1 MKKIIGVLSL
11 AVMMLTLSSCEVE
24 TSQNGD
30 LDGFWHLEQVDTL
43 ATGGTCNFA
52 DKRVFWV
59 FSSIAAAPQYI
70 TPADFSWSST
80 SHLRVWKMPSSKVEI
95 DGKEYHTDCRNVE
108 PPNAGSRHRYRLRTP

>member
-52 DKRVFWV
+52 DKRVFWGCQYKLIQV
-59 FSSIAAAPQYI
+59 AASRLVE
-70 TPADFSWSST
+70 DFICV
-80 SHLRVWKMPSSKVEI
+80 LSK
-95 DGKEYHTDCRNVE
+95 
-108 PPNAGSRHRYRLRTP
+108 PPTVC

>member
-43 ATGGTCNFA
+43 ATGGG
-52 DKRVFWV
+52 D
-59 FSSIAAAPQYI
+59 
-70 TPADFSWSST
+70 
-80 SHLRVWKMPSSKVEI
+80 LLL
-95 DGKEYHTDCRNVE
+95 CR
-108 PPNAGSRHRYRLRTP
+108 

>member
-43 ATGGTCNFA
+43 ATGGTCYFA
-52 DKRVFWV
+52 DKRVFWGCQYKLIM
-59 FSSIAAAPQYI
+59 IASRLVE
-70 TPADFSWSST
+70 DFICV
-80 SHLRVWKMPSSKVEI
+80 LSK
-95 DGKEYHTDCRNVE
+95 
-108 PPNAGSRHRYRLRTP
+108 PPTVC

>member
-43 ATGGTCNFA
+43 ATGGAFPCCYDA
-52 DKRVFWV
+52 
-59 FSSIAAAPQYI
+59 
-70 TPADFSWSST
+70 
-80 SHLRVWKMPSSKVEI
+80 HSK
-95 DGKEYHTDCRNVE
+95 
-108 PPNAGSRHRYRLRTP
+108 LM

>member
-43 ATGGTCNFA
+43 ATGGLVTLQINACSGA
-52 DKRVFWV
+52 A
-59 FSSIAAAPQYI
+59 SI
-70 TPADFSWSST
+70 S
-80 SHLRVWKMPSSKVEI
+80 
-95 DGKEYHTDCRNVE
+95 
-108 PPNAGSRHRYRLRTP
+108 

>member
-52 DKRVFWV
+52 DKRVFWGC
-59 FSSIAAAPQYI
+59 QYKLI
-70 TPADFSWSST
+70 QVADYDYLVMVEDFICV
-80 SHLRVWKMPSSKVEI
+80 LSK
-95 DGKEYHTDCRNVE
+95 
-108 PPNAGSRHRYRLRTP
+108 PPTVC

>member
-43 ATGGTCNFA
+43 ATGVLVTLQISACSGA
-52 DKRVFWV
+52 A
-59 FSSIAAAPQYI
+59 SI
-70 TPADFSWSST
+70 S
-80 SHLRVWKMPSSKVEI
+80 
-95 DGKEYHTDCRNVE
+95 
-108 PPNAGSRHRYRLRTP
+108 